1 MGPAAMVHIGGRA
14 FQSRLAMDGMHDG
27 GRGSAPLVN
36 MGVRICIGCGSAH
49 MSIGDRAMRC
59 LSCGAEYGRADMP
72 AMRFRPG
79 DLVRIVDA
87 DAGDGASGGDGEWD
101 TVYTVG
107 RISQAGDGA
116 VSYVLSSDGD
126 PIMICY
132 SEGPESRL
140 ERVGRKWGQAAQ
152 GGIAEGA

>member
-1 MGPAAMVHIGGRA
+1 
-14 FQSRLAMDGMHDG
+14 MDGMHGTG
-27 GRGSAPLVN
+27 GGAAPLVN
-36 MGVRICIGCGSAH
+36 MGVRICIGCGSAS

-59 LSCGAEYGRADMP
+59 LSCGAEYGRAEMP

-87 DAGDGASGGDGEWD
+87 DADEASGGGGGGGEWD
-101 TVYTVG
+101 AVYTVE

-116 VSYVLSSDGD
+116 VSYVLSSDED

-132 SEGPESRL
+132 SEGPESCL